1 MTAIS
6 ETFIN
11 RKKNVRGMNKKL
23 IETII
28 RSYYDNDKD
37 KLNFF
42 IPLVQNKI
50 RTLKEANVISGTL
63 SKTSKMPCRSYSITA
78 KACQTGEAM
87 KQLNKQKL
95 NITCQHDVEVALLN
109 GKLIPTC
116 ALCYCDD
123 RGNYNYPSVKSALNR
138 RLESITD
145 PLWTEALVYMINN
158 EQKKGFDYFRWHD
171 SGDIQSLEHIEQI
184 VVACIC
190 TPLVAHWLPTLEAGS
205 HIATFVQKYGSI
217 DKIDNLCVRA
227 STPFINGRAMPNGN
241 TGVRASRVIADDR
254 TLKKEMLTFMNDN
267 ICPAKLGDGTCG
279 DCRKCWDKDIL
290 VIGYP
295 LKYSG
300 HMLGVKGLVI
310 K

>member
-1 MTAIS
+1 MTAIT
-6 ETFIN
+6 ERFIF
-11 RKKNVRGMNKKL
+11 RKKNVVGMNKKL
-23 IETII
+23 IENII
-28 RSYYDNDKD
+28 RAYYDNDKD

-50 RTLKEANVISGTL
+50 RTLKEAQSVSGSL
-63 SKTSKMPCRSYSITA
+63 SKTSKMPCRSYGITA
-78 KACQTGEAM
+78 KACQVGEAM
-87 KQLNKQKL
+87 KTMNTKL
-95 NITCQHDVEVALLN
+95 NITCPHDVEVLLLE

-116 ALCYCDD
+116 ILCYCDD
-123 RGNYNYPSVKSALNR
+123 RGNYRYPSVKSALNK

-145 PLWTEALVYMINN
+145 PLWIEALVYMINN
-158 EQKKGFDYFRWHD
+158 EQKKGKEYFRWHD

-205 HIATFVQKYGSI
+205 HIAQFVKKYGSI

-227 STPFINGRAMPNGN
+227 STPFINARPMPNGN
-241 TGVRASRVIADDR
+241 TGVRASVVVADDR
-254 TLKKEMLTFMNDN
+254 TLRQEMVEFMDNN

-279 DCRKCWDKDIL
+279 TCRKCWDKDIL

-295 LKYSG
+295 LKLNG
-300 HMLGVKGLVI
+300 HILGVKGLII